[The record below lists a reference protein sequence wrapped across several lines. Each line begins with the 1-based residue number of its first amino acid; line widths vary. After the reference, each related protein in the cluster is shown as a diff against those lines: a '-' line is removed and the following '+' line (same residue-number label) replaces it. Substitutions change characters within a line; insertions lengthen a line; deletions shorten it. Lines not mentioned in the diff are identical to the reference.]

1 MKSISSL
8 FIVVCVLCSPTSLFS
23 IENSSVLKLSE
34 NAKRSAKIFFNGW
47 YTPLIGS
54 SSLAVASISFAVESM
69 CGARRGFNSWQQA
82 KIDRS
87 KIICVTEPA
96 ESKETLLKYWQEQ
109 QHEFDTFKEAQLN
122 KKEAIRVKE
131 RYWKRGNIEF
141 IYGPKKYS
149 NKDTP
154 KRFNKIYK
162 WLLSN
167 QAYLDKDSPNESLH
181 RSLLNM
187 LSGYKFTEYIPTAYG
202 FSEMIKANKLDSR
215 MLLV

>member
-69 CGARRGFNSWQQA
+69 CGARPGFNSRQQA
-82 KIDRS
+82 KMDHS
-87 KIICVTEPA
+87 KITCVTEPA
-96 ESKETLLKYWQEQ
+96 ESKKALLKYWQEQ

-122 KKEAIRVKE
+122 KKEAIKVKE
-131 RYWKRGNIEF
+131 RYWKRDNIEF
-141 IYGPKKYS
+141 IYRPKKYS
-149 NKDTP
+149 NEDTQE
-154 KRFNKIYK
+154 RFNNIYK
-162 WLLSN
+162 WLASN
-167 QAYLDKDSPNESLH
+167 QRSQGKDSSQIALH
-181 RSLLNM
+181 LCLLKM
-187 LSGYKFTEYIPTAYG
+187 LSGYKFTAYRPTAYG
-202 FSEMIKANKLDSR
+202 FSKMIQG
-215 MLLV
+215 